1 MFVPYVFK
9 DRQGLWEGEGGAIS
23 GWNLGRGR
31 VRDRSGGIMVGKG
44 DTASHGSGSRREG
57 RGKLQ
62 LEHGQGGEG
71 GRDEEFTSGMTPREG
86 WSLGPTKI

>member
-44 DTASHGSGSRREG
+44 EWQVMDP
-57 RGKLQ
+57 
-62 LEHGQGGEG
+62 GQGGRGEG
-71 GRDEEFTSGMTPREG
+71 NCS
-86 WSLGPTKI
+86 WSMDKEARGGEMRSLRAK

>member
-1 MFVPYVFK
+1 M
-9 DRQGLWEGEGGAIS
+9 GG
-23 GWNLGRGR
+23 GGRCYIRLEPGQR
-31 VRDRSGGIMVGKG
+31 EGKG
-44 DTASHGSGSRREG
+44 PEWGYYGREGRMASHGSGSRREG

-71 GRDEEFTSGMTPREG
+71 GRDEEFTSEMTPREG